1 MLQRK
6 LYKVNLQS
14 SLLIIWY
21 GQRLSRRVILLPSHP
36 TEQLAIQLG
45 GQNRLLVRQSSIN
58 QS

>member
-45 GQNRLLVRQSSIN
+45 GQNRLLVR
-58 QS
+58 